1 MKSNS
6 VVEALICGKARTH
19 FGLFRSTPASVSLAG
34 VPDVPPEL
42 TSHYDLSRVYKAKD
56 VILSRVEFNVYDQTV
71 LDEAAPDPA
80 IQKVYDT
87 LSLDNDAYTQSR
99 FVGSPISDFQPNFFR
114 PQIIVNN
121 VNVFAGMKSQD
132 GTGFPIP
139 FEWEPW
145 MKFSHVH
152 NITVRSGCYQRVK
165 LDDGT
170 IRYLSYS
177 VYCYMEF
184 ITFD

>member
-1 MKSNS
+1 M
-6 VVEALICGKARTH
+6 CGKARTT

-42 TSHYDLSRVYKAKD
+42 VAHYDLSRVYKARD
-56 VILSRVEFNVYDQTV
+56 VVLSRVEFNVYDQTF
-71 LDEAAPDPA
+71 LDQTSPDPA
-80 IQKVYDT
+80 IQKIYDSLT
-87 LSLDNDAYTQSR
+87 LDNDAYAQSR
-99 FVGSPISDFQPNFFR
+99 FVGSPISDFQPNYFR
-114 PQIIVNN
+114 PQILIGG
-121 VNVFAGMKSQD
+121 VNVFAGMKSLD

-145 MKFSHVH
+145 TRHSHVN
-152 NITVRSGCYQRVK
+152 NITVRAGCYQQVK

-170 IRYLSYS
+170 IRFISYS